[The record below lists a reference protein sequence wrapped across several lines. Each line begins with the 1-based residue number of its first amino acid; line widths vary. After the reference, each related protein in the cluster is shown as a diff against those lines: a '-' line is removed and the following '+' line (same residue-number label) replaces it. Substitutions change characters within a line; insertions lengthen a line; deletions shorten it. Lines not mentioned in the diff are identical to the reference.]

1 MSFEVLNTYIL
12 EEVLEKLIDY
22 RGKTPVK
29 TTAGIPMI
37 TAKVI
42 KNGFI
47 EEPNEFIAESD
58 YVEWMRRGMPQYDD
72 VVLTTEA
79 PLGEVAQIKTHDKIA
94 LAQRVITLR
103 GKKGI
108 LDSSFLKYYLQS
120 PIGQQK
126 LKEKETGTT
135 VTGIKQSELRKIE
148 IEIPDYKT
156 QRRIAAILSA
166 LDDKIE
172 LNRRMNRTL
181 EAIAQAIFREWF
193 VRFNFPGATGEM
205 VETELGEVPKGWRV
219 GKVENVCEVN
229 QSTLGKSDTFDW
241 IDYVEISGVDQGSI
255 GSTTRYNFGDEPSR
269 ARRRIKHGDTVLST
283 VRPSRGSYFLAINP
297 APTTIVSTGFAVF
310 SPKNVPYCFL
320 YLLLTDDKKLEYYGH
335 VADGGAY
342 PAINPSL
349 IMDMDL
355 VIPDDESLALFGKTT
370 EPFFEIISNNLSEN
384 QSLTH
389 LRDSLLPK
397 LMRGELLNN

>member
-148 IEIPDYKT
+148 IEIPDYKP